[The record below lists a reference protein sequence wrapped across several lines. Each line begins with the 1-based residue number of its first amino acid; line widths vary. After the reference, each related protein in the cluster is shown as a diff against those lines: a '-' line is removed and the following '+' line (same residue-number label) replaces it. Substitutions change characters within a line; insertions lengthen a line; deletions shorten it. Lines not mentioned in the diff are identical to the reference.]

1 MSARCFIFAV
11 PLSLATW
18 AGIISAARWVL
29 S

>member
-1 MSARCFIFAV
+1 MSARCFAFAI

-29 S
+29 L